1 MRKSLLIAGVALL
14 LLPLAVQAQAAD
26 DEWFQNKPIAD
37 IRFEGLRSVSP
48 SELQGIIDPFIG
60 REFTDAV
67 FLDLQRRLYALDLFE
82 RIVPEALPADDERS
96 QVILQFQV
104 TERPLVDDIRFSGNR
119 NIRRGQLLDVILLNR
134 GDVITQAKIR
144 VDEQAIRNLYQER
157 GYPDVEVRGS
167 TEEVPDSPDRVVVFT
182 INEGARVTVREIL
195 FSGNSYASAGTL
207 RGVMETKQ
215 QSLFN
220 RGIFQEAL
228 LEQDRSA
235 IERYY
240 RERGFVDARV
250 LDIDREV
257 ERDEEAERTYLT
269 LTVFIEEGLQYTF
282 GGMEFRGNSIFDD
295 EQLQQRVRMSP
306 GDVLNIARLDADYQR
321 VADLYYENG
330 YIFNS
335 ITRDSVRDEATNTI
349 SYVVNIVERSRARIE
364 NIEIR
369 GNEKTI
375 DHVIYREVP
384 LEVGDIFSATKI
396 RQGMQGLA
404 NLQYF
409 SNIVPETPQGSEEGL
424 MDLIINVEEGST
436 ADIRFG
442 VAFGGSADFPVS
454 AQIAWQD
461 RNFLGRGQTIGAEL
475 VASPVNQ
482 RLSVN
487 FLERWLT
494 GRRWSGGFNFAVDR
508 NIRRNILRDEDSRG
522 VPDPFDTEEDFLD
535 AGGTVSNIP
544 EEWLMEY
551 TEWNISIGANTGYRW
566 LTPVGRV
573 GANTSLRTG
582 IEYLTYDPD
591 EFRPLDRNIRRN
603 LDQWLFVNRWGMSLS
618 LDDRDVAFNPT
629 SGYYVSQGVSFTGG
643 FLFGTRHFIRTDSR
657 AEQFY
662 TLWDW
667 RVSDN
672 WSWKGVLGLHTSL
685 SMIFPQFWIAEDQRN
700 AENYVRG
707 EEYLVARTGTTDL
720 LYIDGMFTAR
730 GWPRE
735 LDGKALWN
743 NWVELR
749 MPLAEQVIWLDN
761 FFEATALYEE
771 RSDIGNLGIE
781 NMRFSMGSGLRF
793 VIPQFPIRIYL
804 AKRFLIDSSGNIDWQ
819 TGNLFNRDNREGRG
833 LDFVFSIGMELF

>member
-1 MRKSLLIAGVALL
+1 MRKCLLIAGVILL
-14 LLPLAVQAQAAD
+14 LWPLAAQAQTSD
-26 DEWFQNKPIAD
+26 EEWFQNRPIED
-37 IRFEGLRSVSP
+37 IQFEGLRSVSA
-48 SELQGIIDPFIG
+48 SELQGIVDPFIG
-60 REFTDAV
+60 REFTDSL
-67 FLDLQRRLYALDLFE
+67 FLDLQRRLYALDFFE
-82 RIVPEALPADDERS
+82 RIVPEAIPADDARS
-96 QVILQFQV
+96 AVILVFRV
-104 TERPLVDDIRFSGNR
+104 TERPLVDDVRFSGNR
-119 NIRRGQLLDVILLNR
+119 NVRAGQLLDAILLSR
-134 GDVITQAKIR
+134 GDVVTQSRIR
-144 VDEQAIRNLYQER
+144 VDEQAIRNLYLER
-157 GYPDVEVRGS
+157 GFPDVEVRGT
-167 TEEVPDSPDRVVVFT
+167 TEDVPDSPDRVVVFN
-182 INEGARVTVREIL
+182 INEGSQVRVREIL

-228 LEQDRSA
+228 LEQDRAA

-250 LDIDREV
+250 LDIVREF
-257 ERDEEAERTYLT
+257 ERDEEAERTFLT
-269 LTVFIEEGLQYTF
+269 LTVFLEEGLQYTF

-295 EQLQQRVRMSP
+295 EQLQRRVRMQP
-306 GDVLNIARLDADYQR
+306 GNVLNMSRLDADYQR

-335 ITRDSVRDEATNTI
+335 ITRQEVRDEATNTI
-349 SYVVNIVERSRARIE
+349 SFVVNIVERNRAHIE

-369 GNEKTI
+369 GNDKTA
-375 DHVIYREVP
+375 DFVIYREIP

-454 AQIAWQD
+454 AQIGWQD
-461 RNFLGRGQTIGAEL
+461 RNFLGRGQTIGAE
-475 VASPVNQ
+475 VIASPINQ
-482 RLSVN
+482 RFSFN
-487 FLERWLT
+487 FLERWLF
-494 GRRWSGGFNFAVDR
+494 GRRWSGGFNFVVER
-508 NIRRNILRDEDSRG
+508 NVQRNVLRDENFDG
-522 VPDPFDTEEDFLD
+522 VPDPFTSEDDFID

-544 EEWLMEY
+544 DEWLMEVV
-551 TEWNISIGANTGYRW
+551 EWNISVGANTGYRW
-566 LTPVGRV
+566 LTNIGRV
-573 GANTSLRTG
+573 SASTSFRTG
-582 IEYLTYDPD
+582 IEYLTYDP
-591 EFRPLDRNIRRN
+591 EEYRPLDANIRRN
-603 LDQWLFVNRWGMSLS
+603 LDEWLFVNRWGLSLS
-618 LDDRDVAFNPT
+618 LDDRDIAFNPS
-629 SGYYVSQGVSFTGG
+629 SGYYLSQGVTFTGG

-657 AEQFY
+657 AEHFF
-662 TLWDW
+662 TLWD
-667 RVSDN
+667 RPVTDN
-672 WSWKGVLGLHTSL
+672 WRWKGVLGLHTSL
-685 SMIFPQFWIAEDQRN
+685 SLIFPQFWIAEDQRIPD
-700 AENYVRG
+700 NYVG

-720 LYIDGMFTAR
+720 LFIDGMFTAR
-730 GWPRE
+730 GWPRD

-761 FFEATALYEE
+761 FIEATALYEE
-771 RSDIGNLGIE
+771 RSDIGDMGIE
-781 NMRFSMGSGLRF
+781 NMRFSMGTGLRF

-804 AKRFLIDSSGNIDWQ
+804 AKRFQVDSSGNIDWQ
-819 TGNLFNRDNREGRG
+819 TGNLFNRDNRQGHG